1 MSKFLVQ
8 CVYFTHNS
16 YAIADHGLYLAT
28 SSYDES
34 IKLWTPPN
42 WTPVRT
48 LQGQGSKVMCIDVL
62 PPSSTAVS
70 GQRAAASATAGPAGA
85 LGVAV
90 GSLCI
95 ASGGFDRTF
104 KLWTPEE
111 EEFSAN
117 KSIAV
122 KAEPLEHREQ
132 NQ

>member
-1 MSKFLVQ
+1 MSPL
-8 CVYFTHNS
+8 
-16 YAIADHGLYLAT
+16 ADLGLYLAT
-28 SSYDES
+28 ASYDET

-70 GQRAAASATAGPAGA
+70 AQRAAAVCPAGPAGA

-104 KLWTPEE
+104 KLWTPEDDE
-111 EEFSAN
+111 ST
-117 KSIAV
+117 SITKALAV
-122 KAEPLEHREQ
+122 KSEPLEHKEH